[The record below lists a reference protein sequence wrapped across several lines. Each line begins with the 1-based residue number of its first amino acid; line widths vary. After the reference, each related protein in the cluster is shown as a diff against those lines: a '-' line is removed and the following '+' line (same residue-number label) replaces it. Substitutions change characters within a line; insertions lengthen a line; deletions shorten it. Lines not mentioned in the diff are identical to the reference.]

1 MIKFNKKQ
9 KGEVIVSENS
19 SNTEV
24 RRYVGRKETIAYV
37 LNDVASSLNIDDYK
51 ERYIYDVVKIDFNLL
66 AIQNVVS
73 TAWDSVNDTFI
84 GVWVDKTRTRWG
96 KFKPYVLL
104 GEIPLTVLGMWYWL
118 IPFIFPDTPGNYLPK
133 WVFYFAMSIITET
146 ATTFT
151 AVAKTG
157 YLSTITPEPL
167 ERSRL
172 IATANVASHL
182 VEDLPKQIFGI
193 IYDLVANKVI
203 NVHLPKLFA
212 SFGIVCAALSAAFA
226 LFFVTNS
233 RERVPQSIR
242 QPSVKHCFRAIVRN
256 KPMLTY
262 LISNFLSGFSIGK
275 SRTNFYIDVIGSIT
289 WKTIVGIPAF
299 PVKFISYS
307 FVEPLR
313 KRFST
318 KALWIFEDAWTDML
332 WLTVFGIGSIN
343 GNFMKKGV
351 ILPIMAIEEILEMC
365 VYGLRR
371 VIPAEIKNEALDYN
385 EWKHGYRSEAMTGVS
400 MDLIGKLQNAVMSGI
415 NNIVM
420 GKIGYIQGKEI
431 GTQTDKTKWW
441 IFALGTGIPIISSS
455 LGIIPKFFYPLS
467 AERKAQM
474 YEELTERRIAMAEFM
489 KTATN
494 EEVKQKGK
502 EQLDGKFD

>member
-1 MIKFNKKQ
+1 MK
-9 KGEVIVSENS
+9 
-19 SNTEV
+19 EV

-37 LNDVASSLNIDDYK
+37 LNDVATSLNIDDYK
-51 ERYIYDVVKIDFNLL
+51 ERYIYDVVNIDFNLL
-66 AIQNVVS
+66 AIQNVVA

-84 GVWVDKTRTRWG
+84 GVLVDKTRTRWG
-96 KFKPYVLL
+96 KFRPYVIL

-118 IPFIFPDTPGNYLPK
+118 IPFLFPGTAGNYLPK
-133 WVFYFAMSIITET
+133 YIFYFAMSIITET

-193 IYDLVANKVI
+193 IYDLVANKKI
-203 NVHLPKLFA
+203 NIHLPKLFTG
-212 SFGIVCAALSAAFA
+212 FGIACAALSAFFA
-226 LFFVTNS
+226 LYFVMNS
-233 RERVPQSIR
+233 RERVSQSIR
-242 QPSVKHCFRAIVRN
+242 QPSVKHCFKAIIHN
-256 KPMLTY
+256 KPMLIY
-262 LISNFLSGFSIGK
+262 LLSSFLSGFSIGK

-313 KRFST
+313 RRFST

-343 GNFMKKGV
+343 GNFMKKSV
-351 ILPIMAIEEILEMC
+351 ILPLMGIEEIFEMC

-371 VIPAEIKNEALDYN
+371 VIPAEIKNEALDYS
-385 EWKHGYRSEAMTGVS
+385 EWKYGYRSEAMTGVS
-400 MDLIGKLQNAVMSGI
+400 MDLISKLQNAVMSGV

-420 GKIGYIQGKEI
+420 GKIGYIQGQEI

-467 AERKAQM
+467 AENRMKM
-474 YEELTERRIAMAEFM
+474 YEDLTERRIAMAEFM
-489 KTATN
+489 KTASK
-494 EEVKQKGK
+494 EEVDMKAE
-502 EQLDGKFD
+502 EQLQGKFD

>member
-1 MIKFNKKQ
+1 M
-9 KGEVIVSENS
+9 SEN
-19 SNTEV
+19 TLTKEV
-24 RRYVGRKETIAYV
+24 RRYVGKKETIAYV
-37 LNDVASSLNIDDYK
+37 LNDVAASLNIDDYK
-51 ERYIYDVVKIDFNLL
+51 ERYIYDVVNIDFNLL
-66 AIQNVVS
+66 AIQNVFATV
-73 TAWDSVNDTFI
+73 WDSVNDTFI
-84 GVWVDKTRTRWG
+84 GVLVDKTRTRWG
-96 KFKPYVLL
+96 KFRPYVIL
-104 GEIPLTVLGMWYWL
+104 GEVPLTILGMWYWL
-118 IPFIFPDTPGNYLPK
+118 IPFIFPGTPGNYLPK
-133 WVFYFAMSIITET
+133 WIFYFAMSIITET

-151 AVAKTG
+151 QVAKTG
-157 YLSTITPEPL
+157 FLSTITPEPL

-193 IYDLVANKVI
+193 IYDLVANKKIV
-203 NVHLPKLFA
+203 VKLPKLFA
-212 SFGIVCAALSAAFA
+212 SFGIVCAALSAGFA
-226 LFFVTNS
+226 LYFVMNS
-233 RERVPQSIR
+233 KERVTQSIK
-242 QPSVKHCFRAIVRN
+242 QPSVKHCFKAIVRN

-262 LISNFLSGFSIGK
+262 LISSFLSGFSIGK

-332 WLTVFGIGSIN
+332 WLTVFGIGSIKN
-343 GNFMKKGV
+343 NFQKKHV
-351 ILPIMAIEEILEMC
+351 ILPLMAIEEILEMC

-371 VIPAEIKNEALDYN
+371 VIPAEIKNEALDYS

-400 MDLIGKLQNAVMSGI
+400 MDLISKLQSAVMGGI
-415 NNIVM
+415 NNVVM
-420 GKIGYIQGKEI
+420 GKIGYVQGKEI

-467 AERKAQM
+467 AEKRVQM
-474 YEELTERRIAMAEFM
+474 YEELTERRQAMAEFM
-489 KTATN
+489 KNATQ
-494 EEVKQKGK
+494 EEIDKKAND
-502 EQLDGKFD
+502 QLNGIFE

>member
-1 MIKFNKKQ
+1 M
-9 KGEVIVSENS
+9 SEN
-19 SNTEV
+19 TLTKEV
-24 RRYVGRKETIAYV
+24 RRYVGKKETIAYV
-37 LNDVASSLNIDDYK
+37 LNDVAASLNIDDYK
-51 ERYIYDVVKIDFNLL
+51 ERYIYDVVDIDFNLL
-66 AIQNVVS
+66 AIQNVFATV
-73 TAWDSVNDTFI
+73 WDSVNDTFI
-84 GVWVDKTRTRWG
+84 GVLVDKTRTRWG
-96 KFKPYVLL
+96 KFRPYVIL
-104 GEIPLTVLGMWYWL
+104 GEVPLTILGMWYWL
-118 IPFIFPDTPGNYLPK
+118 IPFIFPGTPGNYLPK
-133 WVFYFAMSIITET
+133 WIFYFAMSIITET

-151 AVAKTG
+151 QVAKTG
-157 YLSTITPEPL
+157 FLSTITPEPL

-182 VEDLPKQIFGI
+182 VEDLPKQIFGV
-193 IYDLVANKVI
+193 IYDLVANKKIV
-203 NVHLPKLFA
+203 VKLPKLFA
-212 SFGIVCAALSAAFA
+212 SFGIVCAALSAGFA
-226 LFFVTNS
+226 LYFVMNS
-233 RERVPQSIR
+233 KERVTQSIK
-242 QPSVKHCFRAIVRN
+242 QPSVKHCFKAIVRN

-262 LISNFLSGFSIGK
+262 LISSFLSGFSIGK

-332 WLTVFGIGSIN
+332 WLTVFGIGSIKN
-343 GNFMKKGV
+343 NFQKKHV
-351 ILPIMAIEEILEMC
+351 ILPLMAIEEILEMC

-371 VIPAEIKNEALDYN
+371 VIPAEIKNEALDYS

-400 MDLIGKLQNAVMSGI
+400 MDLISKLQSAVMGGI
-415 NNIVM
+415 NNVVM
-420 GKIGYIQGKEI
+420 GKIGYVQGKEI

-467 AERKAQM
+467 AEKRTQM
-474 YEELTERRIAMAEFM
+474 YEELTERRQAMAEFM
-489 KTATN
+489 KTATQ
-494 EEVKQKGK
+494 EEIDKKAND
-502 EQLDGKFD
+502 QLNGIFE

>member
-1 MIKFNKKQ
+1 MAEK
-9 KGEVIVSENS
+9 
-19 SNTEV
+19 TTATAPV

-51 ERYIYDVVKIDFNLL
+51 ERYIYDVVNIDFNLL
-66 AIQNVVS
+66 AIQNVVV

-84 GVWVDKTRTRWG
+84 GVLVDKTRTRWG
-96 KFKPYVLL
+96 KFRPYVIL

-118 IPFIFPDTPGNYLPK
+118 IPFLFPDTAGDYLPK
-133 WVFYFAMSIITET
+133 WIFYFAMSIITET

-151 AVAKTG
+151 TIAKTG

-172 IATANVASHL
+172 IATANVASHI
-182 VEDLPKQIFGI
+182 VEDIPKQVFGI
-193 IYDLVANKVI
+193 IYDLVANKKI
-203 NVHLPKLFA
+203 TIQLPKLFA
-212 SFGIVCAALSAAFA
+212 GFGIVCAAISAAFA
-226 LFFVTNS
+226 LYFVLHS
-233 RERVPQSIR
+233 RERVSQSIR
-242 QPSVKHCFRAIVRN
+242 QPSVKHCFKAIIRN

-262 LISNFLSGFSIGK
+262 LLSSFLSGFSIGK
-275 SRTNFYIDVIGSIT
+275 SRTNFYIDVLGSVT

-332 WLTVFGIGSIN
+332 WLTVFGLGSIN

-351 ILPIMAIEEILEMC
+351 ILPMMALEEILEMC

-371 VIPAEIKNEALDYN
+371 VIPAEIKNEALDYC

-415 NNIVM
+415 NNVVM
-420 GKIGYIQGKEI
+420 GKIGYIQGQEI

-455 LGIIPKFFYPLS
+455 LGIVPKFFYPLS
-467 AERKAQM
+467 AEKKMQM
-474 YEELTERRIAMAEFM
+474 YEELTERRIAMANFM
-489 KTATN
+489 KTASK
-494 EEVKQKGK
+494 EEVEKKGL

>member
-1 MIKFNKKQ
+1 M
-9 KGEVIVSENS
+9 SEN
-19 SNTEV
+19 TLTKEV
-24 RRYVGRKETIAYV
+24 RRYVGKKETIAYV
-37 LNDVASSLNIDDYK
+37 LNDVAASLNIDDYK
-51 ERYIYDVVKIDFNLL
+51 ERYIYDVVNIDFNLL
-66 AIQNVVS
+66 AIQNVFATV
-73 TAWDSVNDTFI
+73 WDSVNDTFI
-84 GVWVDKTRTRWG
+84 GVLVDKTRTRWG
-96 KFKPYVLL
+96 KFRPYVIL
-104 GEIPLTVLGMWYWL
+104 GEVPLTILGMWYWL
-118 IPFIFPDTPGNYLPK
+118 IPFIFPGTPGNYLPK
-133 WVFYFAMSIITET
+133 WIFYFAMSIITET

-151 AVAKTG
+151 QVAKTG
-157 YLSTITPEPL
+157 FLSTITPEPL

-182 VEDLPKQIFGI
+182 VEDLPKQIFGV
-193 IYDLVANKVI
+193 IYDLVANKKIV
-203 NVHLPKLFA
+203 VKLPKLFA
-212 SFGIVCAALSAAFA
+212 SFGIVCAALSAGFA
-226 LFFVTNS
+226 LYFVMNS
-233 RERVPQSIR
+233 KERVTQSIK
-242 QPSVKHCFRAIVRN
+242 QPSVKHCFKAIVRN

-262 LISNFLSGFSIGK
+262 LISSFLSGFSIGK

-332 WLTVFGIGSIN
+332 WLTVFGIGSIKN
-343 GNFMKKGV
+343 NFQKKHV
-351 ILPIMAIEEILEMC
+351 ILPLMAIEEILEMC

-371 VIPAEIKNEALDYN
+371 VIPAEIKNEALDYS

-400 MDLIGKLQNAVMSGI
+400 MDLISKLQSAVMGGI
-415 NNIVM
+415 NNVVM
-420 GKIGYIQGKEI
+420 GKIGYVQGKEI

-467 AERKAQM
+467 TEKRVQM
-474 YEELTERRIAMAEFM
+474 YEELTERRQAMAEFM
-489 KTATN
+489 KTATQ
-494 EEVKQKGK
+494 EEIDKKAND
-502 EQLDGKFD
+502 QLNGIFE

>member
-1 MIKFNKKQ
+1 MPEQTTATKP
-9 KGEVIVSENS
+9 
-19 SNTEV
+19 V

-37 LNDVASSLNIDDYK
+37 LNDVAASLNIDDYK
-51 ERYIYDVVKIDFNLL
+51 ERYIYDVVNIDFNLL
-66 AIQNVVS
+66 ALQNVVA

-84 GVWVDKTRTRWG
+84 GVLVDKTRSRWG
-96 KFKPYVLL
+96 KFRPYVIL
-104 GEIPLTVLGMWYWL
+104 GEIPLTILGMWYWL
-118 IPFIFPDTPGNYLPK
+118 IPFLFPGTPGDYLPK
-133 WVFYFAMSIITET
+133 YIFYFAMSIITET

-193 IYDLVANKVI
+193 IYDLVANKKIVI
-203 NVHLPKLFA
+203 RLPRLFA
-212 SFGIVCAALSAAFA
+212 GFGIACAAISAFFA
-226 LFFVTNS
+226 LYFVMNS
-233 RERVPQSIR
+233 RERVSQSIR
-242 QPSVKHCFRAIVRN
+242 QPSVKHCFKAVISN
-256 KPMLTY
+256 KPMLIY
-262 LISNFLSGFSIGK
+262 LLSSFLSGFSIGK
-275 SRTNFYIDVIGSIT
+275 SRTNFYIDVLGSVT

-332 WLTVFGIGSIN
+332 WMIVFGIGSIN
-343 GNFMKKGV
+343 NNFQKKAV
-351 ILPIMAIEEILEMC
+351 ILPTMAIEEILEMC

-371 VIPAEIKNEALDYN
+371 VIPAEIKNEALDYS

-400 MDLIGKLQNAVMSGI
+400 MDLIGKFQNAIMSGV
-415 NNIVM
+415 NNVVM

-455 LGIIPKFFYPLS
+455 LGIIPKFFYPLT
-467 AERKAQM
+467 AERKARM
-474 YEELTERRIAMAEFM
+474 YEELTERRIAMAQFM
-489 KTATN
+489 KNASK
-494 EEVKQKGK
+494 EEIEQKGK
-502 EQLDGKFD
+502 DQLQGKFD

>member
-1 MIKFNKKQ
+1 M
-9 KGEVIVSENS
+9 SEN
-19 SNTEV
+19 TLTKEV
-24 RRYVGRKETIAYV
+24 RRYVGKKETIAYV
-37 LNDVASSLNIDDYK
+37 LNDVAASLNIDDYK
-51 ERYIYDVVKIDFNLL
+51 ERYIYDVVNIDFNLL
-66 AIQNVVS
+66 AIQNVFATV
-73 TAWDSVNDTFI
+73 WDSVNDTFI
-84 GVWVDKTRTRWG
+84 GVLVDKTRTRWG
-96 KFKPYVLL
+96 KFRPYVIL
-104 GEIPLTVLGMWYWL
+104 GEVPLTILGMWYWL
-118 IPFIFPDTPGNYLPK
+118 IPFIFPGTPGNYLPK
-133 WVFYFAMSIITET
+133 WIFYFAMSIITET

-151 AVAKTG
+151 QVAKTG
-157 YLSTITPEPL
+157 FLSTITPEPL

-182 VEDLPKQIFGI
+182 VEDLPKQIFGV
-193 IYDLVANKVI
+193 IYDLVANKKIV
-203 NVHLPKLFA
+203 VKLPKLFA
-212 SFGIVCAALSAAFA
+212 SFGIVCAALSAGFA
-226 LFFVTNS
+226 LYFVMNS
-233 RERVPQSIR
+233 KERVTQSIK
-242 QPSVKHCFRAIVRN
+242 QPSVKHCFKAIVRN

-262 LISNFLSGFSIGK
+262 LISSFLSGFSIGK

-332 WLTVFGIGSIN
+332 WLTVFGIGSIKN
-343 GNFMKKGV
+343 NFQKKHV
-351 ILPIMAIEEILEMC
+351 ILPLMAIEEILEMC

-371 VIPAEIKNEALDYN
+371 VIPAEIKNEALDYS

-400 MDLIGKLQNAVMSGI
+400 MVLISKLQSAVMGGI
-415 NNIVM
+415 NNVVM
-420 GKIGYIQGKEI
+420 GKIGYVQGKEI

-467 AERKAQM
+467 AEKRVQM
-474 YEELTERRIAMAEFM
+474 YEELTERRQAMAEFM
-489 KTATN
+489 KTATQ
-494 EEVKQKGK
+494 EEIDKKAND
-502 EQLDGKFD
+502 QLNGIFE

>member
-1 MIKFNKKQ
+1 MPEQTTATKP
-9 KGEVIVSENS
+9 
-19 SNTEV
+19 V
-24 RRYVGRKETIAYV
+24 RRYVGRKETVAYV
-37 LNDVASSLNIDDYK
+37 LNDVAASLNIDDYK
-51 ERYIYDVVKIDFNLL
+51 ERYIYDVVNIDFNLL
-66 AIQNVVS
+66 ALQNVVS

-84 GVWVDKTRTRWG
+84 GVLVDKTRSRWG
-96 KFKPYVLL
+96 KFRPYVIL

-118 IPFIFPDTPGNYLPK
+118 IPFLFPGTPGDYLPK
-133 WVFYFAMSIITET
+133 YIFYFAMSIITET

-193 IYDLVANKVI
+193 IYDLVANKKIVI
-203 NVHLPKLFA
+203 RLPRLFA
-212 SFGIVCAALSAAFA
+212 GFGIACAAISAFFA
-226 LFFVTNS
+226 LYFVMNS
-233 RERVPQSIR
+233 RERVSQSIK
-242 QPSVKHCFRAIVRN
+242 QPSVKHCFKAVISN
-256 KPMLTY
+256 KPMLIY
-262 LISNFLSGFSIGK
+262 LLSSFLSGFSIGK
-275 SRTNFYIDVIGSIT
+275 SRTNFYIDVLGSVT

-332 WLTVFGIGSIN
+332 WMIVFGIGSIN
-343 GNFMKKGV
+343 NNFQKKAV
-351 ILPIMAIEEILEMC
+351 ILPTMAIEEILEMC

-371 VIPAEIKNEALDYN
+371 VIPAEIKNEALDYS

-400 MDLIGKLQNAVMSGI
+400 MDLIGKFQNAIMSGV

-467 AERKAQM
+467 AERKAKM
-474 YEELTERRIAMAEFM
+474 YEELTERRIAMAQFM
-489 KTATN
+489 KNASK
-494 EEVKQKGK
+494 EEIEQKGQD
-502 EQLDGKFD
+502 QLQGKFD